1 MAKFMSIGQVARIF
15 LLTIMVSGAVCAQS
29 PKGGGPDIFEP
40 DPTPDQGP
48 FLAGF
53 DALDNTNATVEH
65 VRSIHTP
72 GDVDWTLFATTYN
85 YPTSWVAS
93 EPNTKLFIQLCQ
105 DECDGSATAALNLQ
119 IFNFDLIESPA
130 TATPVFQVNT
140 CPGMPIDEVD
150 RQLPNFTDDE
160 TLFVRVSDCDTTS
173 SAVDYRIIFRREEV
187 GVDLHKV
194 TGTVTLLNDAGEPVP
209 APAYALI
216 RSNYN
221 DFTFANPA
229 DGSYAIGLLARNFP
243 SPMEVIDLELTVTLF
258 GAPFEASQTQPV
270 TNMLAA
276 TTQQINFQL
285 NLFRNGFEGD
295 D

>member
-1 MAKFMSIGQVARIF
+1 MKGARLVAIVFAAFMTWESAF
-15 LLTIMVSGAVCAQS
+15 SQS
-29 PKGGGPDIFEP
+29 NKGGGPDVFEP

-48 FLAGF
+48 FLDGF
-53 DALDNTNATVEH
+53 DALDTSTATVEH

-85 YPTSWVAS
+85 YPTSWSAA
-93 EPNTKLFIQLCQ
+93 EPNTQLFIQLCQ
-105 DECDGSATAALNLQ
+105 DQCDGSATAALNLQ

-130 TATPVFQVNT
+130 SAQPVFQVNT
-140 CPGMPIDEVD
+140 CPGLPIDEVD
-150 RQLPNFTDDE
+150 RRLPNFRDDE
-160 TLFVRVSDCDTTS
+160 TLFVRVSDCDATS
-173 SAVDYRIIFRREEV
+173 SDVDYRIIFRREEI
-187 GVDLHKV
+187 GIDLHKV
-194 TGTVTLLNDAGEPVP
+194 TGTVTFLDDASQPTP

-229 DGSYAIGLLARNFP
+229 DGTYTMGLIARNP
-243 SPMEVIDLELTVTLF
+243 QSTLEITDLELTVTLF

-270 TNMLAA
+270 TGMAA
-276 TTQQINFQL
+276 AASQVIDFQL
-285 NLFRNGFEGD
+285 NLFSNGFEGD